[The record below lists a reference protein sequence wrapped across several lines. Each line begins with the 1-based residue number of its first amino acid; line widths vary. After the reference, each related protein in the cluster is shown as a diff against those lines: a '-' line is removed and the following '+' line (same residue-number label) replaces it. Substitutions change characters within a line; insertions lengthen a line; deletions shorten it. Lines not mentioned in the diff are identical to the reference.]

1 MKKISYNKEREEKF
15 FHKRSV
21 LKMNIGIIGLGKM
34 GFNLAENLL
43 DHNYSVTAFDVNESA
58 ITKIS
63 NAGAVGVKTIAE
75 LTNSLAG
82 PKIVWVMVPSGKITE
97 DVITELSTELSDGDI
112 IIEGGN
118 SHYQDTVRR
127 ALELK
132 KKGIHY
138 LDVGTSGG
146 TSGARNGA
154 CMMIGGDKD
163 IFLQTE
169 SLFKDLCV
177 ENGYLYTGEAGSGHF
192 LKMVHNGIEYGMMQS
207 IAEGFELL
215 EKSEFNYDHENVAK
229 VWNNGSVIRS
239 WLMELTQNAFAKD
252 PKLEGIKG
260 VMHSSGEGKWTLETA
275 LDLQVAMPV
284 TALSLMMR
292 YRSLEE
298 DTFTGKVVASL
309 RNEFGGHSV
318 EKK

>member
-1 MKKISYNKEREEKF
+1 MKKISYNKRKEENF
-15 FHKRSV
+15 FRKRSV

-97 DVITELSTELSDGDI
+97 DVITELSAALSDGDI

-118 SHYQDTVRR
+118 SHYRDTVRR

-318 EKK
+318 DKK